1 MKKYDQIHETV
12 LRTVIDVFSDIKGLV
27 SDPEKSK
34 VLMDSLKNSA
44 KGNSN
49 YMKSIARGSND
60 LICAFPVLSSR
71 NISINTQSIVAKAIE
86 KNCVSMLQMLFA
98 ACQIETSGDVR
109 NYLSNFHSNIDK
121 NANLVDIGDVVDLM
135 GESTAEECK
144 ITNTDKMLVRE
155 DMRFINTYLGDNV
168 NTHSI
173 SESFSCSMNAKGNYI
188 VSVEK
193 QRALKEAAPG
203 LPNSPKGKPND
214 NDIKNK
220 KDASEFFKNQVLP
233 SDYKKANELMPT
245 MMTVN
250 FKVVGNGAQ
259 TTTVDNAVIGVKAK
273 LYPVSSEDMISH
285 LASRAKDSNWMNK
298 LMKLSTGEISFFRD
312 FLFAIDKC
320 KIDAM
325 SYSTKSPDSK
335 MWHVLRRR
343 ANRSKWN
350 QLWNRRNDAIA
361 ITTLMI
367 SQNEVDYIKK
377 EFNIDIS
384 MTRVARDLIS
394 HYNLLGICIVDES
407 LEIAK
412 FLYDTGEDIWETI
425 PFSSL
430 EREASDNTYKKV
442 VNLMTKQL

>member
-12 LRTVIDVFSDIKGLV
+12 LKTVIDVFSDIKALA
-27 SDPEKSK
+27 SDPEKRK
-34 VLMDSLKNSA
+34 LFTDGLKDGA

-71 NISINTQSIVAKAIE
+71 NISMNTQSIVAKAIE

-109 NYLSNFHSNIDK
+109 NYLSNFHSNINK
-121 NANLVDIGDVVDLM
+121 NSNLVDIGDVVTLM
-135 GESTAEECK
+135 GEATADECK

-155 DMRFINTYLGDNV
+155 DMRFINTYLGSNV
-168 NTHSI
+168 NTRSI

-188 VSVEK
+188 VSAEK
-193 QRALKEAAPG
+193 QKSITEAGA
-203 LPNSPKGKPND
+203 KND
-214 NDIKNK
+214 DVKNK
-220 KDASEFFKNQVLP
+220 KDYSEFFKNQVLP
-233 SDYKKANELMPT
+233 SEYKKANELMPT
-245 MMTVN
+245 MMTIN
-250 FKVVGNGAQ
+250 FKVVGNGTNAV
-259 TTTVDNAVIGVKAK
+259 TVDNAVVGVKAK

-320 KIDAM
+320 KVDAM

-343 ANRSKWN
+343 ANRSTWN

-377 EFNIDIS
+377 EFGIDIS

-412 FLYDTGEDIWETI
+412 FMYDTGDDLWETI

>member
-12 LRTVIDVFSDIKGLV
+12 LRTVIDVFSDIKALA
-27 SDPEKSK
+27 SDPEKRK
-34 VLMDSLKNSA
+34 VFTDGLKDGA

-71 NISINTQSIVAKAIE
+71 NISMNTQSIVAKAIE

-109 NYLSNFHSNIDK
+109 NYLSNFHANINK
-121 NANLVDIGDVVDLM
+121 GSSLVDIGDIVTLM
-135 GESTAEECK
+135 GEATTAECK
-144 ITNTDKMLVRE
+144 VTNTDKMLIRE

-168 NTHSI
+168 NTRSI

-188 VSVEK
+188 VSAEK
-193 QRALKEAAPG
+193 QKSLTEAG
-203 LPNSPKGKPND
+203 VKSND
-214 NDIKNK
+214 DVKSK
-220 KDASEFFKNQVLP
+220 KDYSEFFKNQVLP
-233 SDYKKANELMPT
+233 SEYKKANELMPT
-245 MMTVN
+245 MMTIN
-250 FKVVGNGAQ
+250 FKVVGNGSNAV
-259 TTTVDNAVIGVKAK
+259 TVDNAVVGVKAK

-285 LASRAKDSNWMNK
+285 IASRAKDSNWMNK
-298 LMKLSTGEISFFRD
+298 IMKLSTGEISFFRD

-320 KIDAM
+320 KVDAM

-343 ANRSKWN
+343 ANRSTWN

-377 EFNIDIS
+377 EFGIDIS
-384 MTRVARDLIS
+384 MTRIARDLIS

-412 FLYDTGEDIWETI
+412 FMYDTGEDLWETI